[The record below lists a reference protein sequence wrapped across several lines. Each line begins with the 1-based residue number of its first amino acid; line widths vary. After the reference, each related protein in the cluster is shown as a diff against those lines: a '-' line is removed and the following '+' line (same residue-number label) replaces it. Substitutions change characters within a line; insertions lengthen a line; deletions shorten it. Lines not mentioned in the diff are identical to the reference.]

1 MPDESYILTRT
12 IEELTRML
20 ESSAQIIR
28 RQAELLALHEIQTAN
43 GDLEQEQAEFLDK
56 CQPDGILPF

>member
-1 MPDESYILTRT
+1 MAPDASILTRT

-28 RQAELLALHEIQTAN
+28 RQAELLVLHQIQTAD
-43 GDLEQEQAEFLDK
+43 GDLERQRADFLDK